1 MFFEATDY
9 VKTTKP
15 EYYSSDKRERQDYYQ
30 LEDSYLAIFQKWL
43 YLGKAFEN
51 LKPLL
56 PPFSELQYNEKFYLG
71 YWQHGEARDE
81 SNDKNT
87 TSAKKKKQQQKK
99 KKGLI
104 LRNKYVNNN
113 KLGYYPTISC
123 FNGGTARIISEEN
136 KLSTTRSQSDTT
148 LLYNKEIQKLTHW
161 IHCCKEQIAED
172 VVWDIIDE
180 LEQIALQQ

>member
-1 MFFEATDY
+1 MLRMGLQGKKLKQETTNKEFQRALLEDIEYNDVVRDQIAIRYKNQLFFEATDY

-30 LEDSYLAIFQKWL
+30 LEDSYLAIFQNGK

-51 LKPLL
+51 LKPFL

-87 TSAKKKKQQQKK
+87 TSAKRKSS
-99 KKGLI
+99 
-104 LRNKYVNNN
+104 NKR
-113 KLGYYPTISC
+113 K
-123 FNGGTARIISEEN
+123 R
-136 KLSTTRSQSDTT
+136 RD
-148 LLYNKEIQKLTHW
+148 
-161 IHCCKEQIAED
+161 
-172 VVWDIIDE
+172 
-180 LEQIALQQ
+180 

>member
-1 MFFEATDY
+1 MNPLTG
-9 VKTTKP
+9 K
-15 EYYSSDKRERQDYYQ
+15 
-30 LEDSYLAIFQKWL
+30 

-123 FNGGTARIISEEN
+123 FNGGTARIISEED
-136 KLSTTRSQSDTT
+136 KLEYLDQIRSAYCVDGNSKVNTLDT
-148 LLYNKEIQKLTHW
+148 LY
-161 IHCCKEQIAED
+161 KEQIAED
-172 VVWDIIDE
+172 IVWDIIDE